1 MNIIAVSLLWHLFHT
16 RNKLIVQ
23 SLQNGF
29 HIELF
34 CKIIFCKRKKRGGGV
49 VIKFDLHPKDKQQ
62 YLHCH

>member
-34 CKIIFCKRKKRGGGV
+34 CKIIFCKRKKRGGGGGNKV
-49 VIKFDLHPKDKQQ
+49 
-62 YLHCH
+62 